1 MIYICMVNK
10 NENLKELKLGNLL
23 PVMESFYTI
32 QGEGFYKGHA
42 AYFIRT
48 GGCNVGCHW
57 CDVKESWNFKKHP
70 LTDIKRLVK
79 NAKKFCE
86 IVVIT
91 GGEPLMWNMD
101 PITKLIKQNNLKSHI
116 ETSGSNK
123 LTGYWD
129 WICLSPKKKKSPVEE
144 IYQKADELK
153 IIIFDEDD
161 LIYAEEQSKKV
172 SQKCILYLQPEWSKR
187 NEVMPMVVDYV
198 LKNIK
203 WKVSLQTHKYL
214 NIP

>member
-1 MIYICMVNK
+1 MERNK
-10 NENLKELKLGNLL
+10 RFEKLKYGKFL

-32 QGEGFYKGHA
+32 QGEGFFKGHA

-70 LTDIKRLVK
+70 LKDIQDLVK
-79 NAKKFCE
+79 NAKKFCD
-86 IVVIT
+86 IVVVT

-101 PITKLIKQNNLKSHI
+101 PLCKLIKKNNLKSHI
-116 ETSGSNK
+116 ETSGSNQ
-123 LTGYWD
+123 LTGSWD
-129 WICLSPKKKKSPVEE
+129 WICLSPKKKKSPTKE
-144 IYQKADELK
+144 IYEKADELK
-153 IIIFDEDD
+153 IIIYEKED
-161 LIYAEEQSKKV
+161 LVYAEQQAKKV
-172 SQKCILYLQPEWSKR
+172 SEKCILYLQPEWSNRDK
-187 NEVMPMVVDYV
+187 VIPIIVDYV
-198 LKNIK
+198 LANRK